1 MFFGGDPFGGGM
13 GGMPERREV
22 DTTAL
27 YEVLGVPKTATK
39 AEIKKAYFQLARK
52 HHPDKGGDADTFK
65 KMSAAW
71 DVLQDDEKRKV
82 YDERGLEGLEG
93 GGGGGGAEDIFS
105 MFFGGGGGRRRRS
118 QGPRKVPMLVLRVHQ
133 F

>member
-1 MFFGGDPFGGGM
+1 
-13 GGMPERREV
+13 MPERREV

-71 DVLQDDEKRKV
+71 DVLQDDEKRKI

-105 MFFGGGGGRRRRS
+105 MFFGGGGRRRRS
-118 QGPRKVPMLVLRVHQ
+118 QGPRKVPTRCLSFACIQ